1 MEQKW
6 TDRIEQIKSTDN
18 MRQYNHIMMQRNTMS
33 WFNYHMHRSV
43 QYWHILTLSYTLNK
57 SPLLYMCVC
66 VCAGAGVLAC
76 LFVLLDCSLVSLLAR
91 LFVGLVF
98 YLLASLLACFVRLFF
113 CLLAPLFGC
122 VFGFACLLAC
132 LLVCLPARLLAC
144 LLACWFV
151 WLLLACSPA
160 RLFVWLFG
168 LLACSLVCLLAGL
181 FVGQKEML
189 TGKQAAFDC
198 PGSFQVHPKRRSR
211 FGCHPFLWHWC
222 LGGWHHCDV
231 GVPWA
236 KKSETADS
244 FIRIWP
250 RCAGKDPICIIYIYI
265 CMIPLPISLT
275 EWVRSCSL

>member
-132 LLVCLPARLLAC
+132 LFVC
-144 LLACWFV
+144 LLACSLACSLAGLFGCC
-151 WLLLACSPA
+151 LLARRLACSFGCLVCSPA
-160 RLFVWLFG
+160 RWF
-168 LLACSLVCLLAGL
+168 ACSLVCLLDRRRCWQASRQHLIAQVPFKYIPKDVAGL
-181 FVGQKEML
+181 AAIPSFGIGALVAGIIVTSVCLGQKKAKRQTAL
-189 TGKQAAFDC
+189 FAFGLGVQGKIQY
-198 PGSFQVHPKRRSR
+198 V
-211 FGCHPFLWHWC
+211 
-222 LGGWHHCDV
+222 
-231 GVPWA
+231 
-236 KKSETADS
+236 
-244 FIRIWP
+244 
-250 RCAGKDPICIIYIYI
+250 
-265 CMIPLPISLT
+265 
-275 EWVRSCSL
+275 